1 MWWPLIIFCVLVVL
15 TLVLTEINER
25 KKKNSTTE
33 VVASPKEPVADGECC
48 GTHLFCEKL
57 ETLRDGAKIEYY
69 DDEELDGLQGIPPT
83 QYTPQQHQLFREV
96 YETLQPNDIRGWV
109 RSLQLRNVELPQD
122 IREEIVLIISE
133 MNYG

>member
-25 KKKNSTTE
+25 KKKNSTTK
-33 VVASPKEPVADGECC
+33 VASPQDPVADGECC

-83 QYTPQQHQLFREV
+83 QYTPQQHQLFREI

>member
-1 MWWPLIIFCVLVVL
+1 ML

-25 KKKNSTTE
+25 KKTNSTTE
-33 VVASPKEPVADGECC
+33 VASPKEPVADGECC

-83 QYTPQQHQLFREV
+83 QYTPQQHQLFREI
-96 YETLQPNDIRGWV
+96 YETLQPNDIRG
-109 RSLQLRNVELPQD
+109 
-122 IREEIVLIISE
+122 
-133 MNYG
+133 

>member
-25 KKKNSTTE
+25 KKKNSMTE
-33 VVASPKEPVADGECC
+33 VASPKEPVVDGECC

-83 QYTPQQHQLFREV
+83 QYTPQQHQLFREI